1 MPPWS
6 QFHHQ
11 ITPAVGSKPAGFR
24 SVMRGELGRR
34 ATLYWWAD
42 RSRWQL
48 ERPSGTPDHVQ
59 EVALTTG
66 GMAASRVAWQWVD
79 LDGDHVQQAREINW
93 HAYSAEAGERLEA
106 AWPAKA
112 TATLEIGLTEYEVG
126 RWQGSYG
133 TQTNLRT
140 GAERLVRRGR
150 TLVPSAS
157 TPADLEDEACALCQ
171 ESFAATPECG
181 TRWRPAALRCI

>member
-1 MPPWS
+1 M
-6 QFHHQ
+6 
-11 ITPAVGSKPAGFR
+11 
-24 SVMRGELGRR
+24 
-34 ATLYWWAD
+34 
-42 RSRWQL
+42 
-48 ERPSGTPDHVQ
+48 SGTR
-59 EVALTTG
+59 
-66 GMAASRVAWQWVD
+66 SSS
-79 LDGDHVQQAREINW
+79 DGLHTELLATSDG
-93 HAYSAEAGERLEA
+93 AYSAMGDDEHKVEVERRPSIDEARYLQTGHE
-106 AWPAKA
+106 
-112 TATLEIGLTEYEVG
+112 GLTEYEVG